1 MRIGEV
7 IGATTA
13 EFTAE
18 CYELNCAP
26 PLGSLVKIVDGGVD
40 IFGVVCWSE
49 TESLDPGRRPLALG
63 RDVESEEE
71 IYRENPQLA
80 HLFRTIFRAL
90 VVGHH
95 EEESWYHYLP
105 PRPGRVHGFV
115 CVCELE
121 EVRQFTHSFDFLY
134 ILTGAKGAVSTD
146 ELVAACLRSAAQA
159 HDDRRQFLVGAGKEL
174 AILLGG
180 ELNRLS
186 AILKRIGHG

>member
-40 IFGVVCWSE
+40 IFGVVSWGE

-63 RDVESEEE
+63 RDVEREEE

-80 HLFRTIFRAL
+80 HLFRTVFRAL

-95 EEESWYHYLP
+95 EGEGWHHYLP
-105 PRPGRVHGFV
+105 PRPGRVHTFV
-115 CVCELE
+115 HLCEPE
-121 EVRQFTHSFDFLY
+121 EVRQFTQSFDFLS
-134 ILTGAKGAVSTD
+134 ILANAKGAVSND
-146 ELVAACLRSAAQA
+146 ELIAACLRSAAQA
-159 HDDRRQFLVGAGKEL
+159 REGKRVFLVGAGKEL

-180 ELNRLS
+180 EINRLNT
-186 AILKRIGHG
+186 ILKRIGHD

>member
-18 CYELNCAP
+18 CYELNGAP
-26 PLGSLVKIVDGGVD
+26 PLGSLVKIENGGVE
-40 IFGVVCWSE
+40 IFGVVSGAG

-63 RDVESEEE
+63 RDATSEEE

-80 HLFRTIFRAL
+80 HLFRTTFDAI

-95 EEESWYHYLP
+95 LGEGWYHYLP
-105 PRPGRVHGFV
+105 PRPGRVHSFV
-115 CVCELE
+115 YLCEPE
-121 EVRQFTHSFDFLY
+121 EVQQFTKSFDFLS
-134 ILTGAKGAVSTD
+134 ILVNAKGAVSTD
-146 ELVAACLRSAAQA
+146 ELVAACLRWAAQGR
-159 HDDRRQFLVGAGKEL
+159 DDSRAFLVGAGKEL

-180 ELNRLS
+180 ELNRLNT
-186 AILKRIGHG
+186 ILKRIAHG